1 MYHSK
6 KMSPILKKM
15 GEENE
20 IQKGP
25 NEIIF
30 SFSQNFNEEEI
41 SIEDEIKIEN
51 ESPNMEEETPRIKER
66 EESLETITLRR
77 STRTIQPSTRLR
89 DFVTYEVQY
98 PIQNF
103 ISYDNITLEYKA
115 YLTTISNG
123 KEPNNYQESIENLIW
138 CNAMKEELKILE
150 KNETWVI
157 VPLPKEKRP
166 VGCKWVY
173 KI

>member
-1 MYHSK
+1 
-6 KMSPILKKM
+6 
-15 GEENE
+15 
-20 IQKGP
+20 
-25 NEIIF
+25 
-30 SFSQNFNEEEI
+30 
-41 SIEDEIKIEN
+41 
-51 ESPNMEEETPRIKER
+51 
-66 EESLETITLRR
+66 
-77 STRTIQPSTRLR
+77 LR

-123 KEPNNYQESIENLIW
+123 KEPNNYQESIENPIW